1 MENNPVNVWI
11 IITIFCFPQ
20 SISHYLQYPSL
31 YHYLFPT
38 CPSLSSLPPAWVG
51 ALAMGMIFFCS
62 PVVSMFTDHFGCRKT
77 AVGGATVAFIGLL
90 STAFA
95 K

>member
-1 MENNPVNVWI
+1 MIMKNKKEFL
-11 IITIFCFPQ
+11 T
-20 SISHYLQYPSL
+20 
-31 YHYLFPT
+31 T
-38 CPSLSSLPPAWVG
+38 CSFSSLAWVG

-77 AVGGATVAFIGLL
+77 AVGGALLAFVGLL
-90 STAFA
+90 GTSFA

>member
-1 MENNPVNVWI
+1 M
-11 IITIFCFPQ
+11 
-20 SISHYLQYPSL
+20 
-31 YHYLFPT
+31 T
-38 CPSLSSLPPAWVG
+38 CSFSSLAWVG

-77 AVGGATVAFIGLL
+77 AVGGALLAFIGLL
-90 STAFA
+90 GTSFA

>member
-1 MENNPVNVWI
+1 MNGWFVLLCNDVMIVKNKV
-11 IITIFCFPQ
+11 
-20 SISHYLQYPSL
+20 SDL
-31 YHYLFPT
+31 LF
-38 CPSLSSLPPAWVG
+38 SSLAWVG

-77 AVGGATVAFIGLL
+77 AVGGALLAFVGLL
-90 STAFA
+90 GTSFA

>member
-1 MENNPVNVWI
+1 MLLFYNDHEMKTECV
-11 IITIFCFPQ
+11 TTCCF
-20 SISHYLQYPSL
+20 
-31 YHYLFPT
+31 
-38 CPSLSSLPPAWVG
+38 SSPAWVG

-77 AVGGATVAFIGLL
+77 AVGGALLAFIGLL
-90 STAFA
+90 GTSFA